1 MKIKG
6 GTLDLFN
13 LKGRTAIIT
22 GGAGF
27 LGPRHAEALLDAGA
41 SVILVDINND
51 RLKEVEAK
59 LRERF
64 GQRVSGYS
72 CDITSEKKV
81 ASFFEKVV
89 KKHGFVDI
97 LINNAANN
105 PHVTSAGL
113 KNLTRFE
120 NFPISTWNEDFAIGV
135 TGAFLMSRYFGQE
148 MAKKKKGVILNI
160 ASELSIT
167 APNQRLYRKKG
178 LPEGKQPVKP
188 VSYSVVKHGIVG
200 LSKYLSTY
208 WADKKVRVN
217 SVSFGGVYNDQP
229 PSFLRRI
236 NKLIPLGRM
245 ARDGEY
251 KGIVLFLCSD
261 ASSYMTG
268 ENVVVDGGRTVW

>member
-1 MKIKG
+1 M
-6 GTLDLFN
+6 FN
-13 LKGRTAIIT
+13 LKGRIAIIT

-51 RLKEVEAK
+51 RLKEVGAK
-59 LRERF
+59 LKERY

-81 ASFFEKVV
+81 ASFFKKVI

-120 NFPISTWNEDFAIGV
+120 SFPISTWNEDFAVGV
-135 TGAFLMSRYFGQE
+135 AGAFLMSRYFGQE

-167 APNQRLYRKKG
+167 APNQSLYRKKG
-178 LPEGKQPVKP
+178 LPEDKQPVKP
-188 VSYSVVKHGIVG
+188 VSYSVVKCGIVG

-217 SVSFGGVYNDQP
+217 SVSFGGVFNDQP
-229 PSFLRRI
+229 TSFLRRI

-245 ARDGEY
+245 AWDGEY

-268 ENVVVDGGRTVW
+268 GNVVVDGGRTVW